1 MNSESDIKNI
11 IKKFHPVTLDQMDS
25 VKLMKRT
32 DTKFVFNIKQLP
44 EILHF
49 ASNDYLILEIN
60 EIREQKY
67 ETTYFDTEGYTMY
80 TSHHNGKLN
89 RHKIRI
95 RKYVSSDQEFLEV
108 KKKNNRAETIKNRI
122 QHSYT
127 EQLDSSD
134 MGNKFL
140 EKYTPFDPQHLKPKL
155 GNSFIRLTLVSKQF
169 NERITIDYNLNF
181 KDLTHNK
188 GISAKSVCIAEIK
201 RNKDQKESPFLDKL
215 NQMKIQSSGFSKYCF
230 GIAMLSPD
238 VKTNLFKQKMKKLEK
253 IITI

>member
-1 MNSESDIKNI
+1 MNSESDIKDI

-32 DTKFVFNIKQLP
+32 DTKFVFNINQLP
-44 EILHF
+44 EILHS
-49 ASNDYLILEIN
+49 ASENYLILEIN
-60 EIREQKY
+60 DIREQKY
-67 ETTYFDTEGYTMY
+67 ETTYFDTDGYTMY

-108 KKKNNRAETIKNRI
+108 KRKSNRAETIKNRI

-127 EQLDSSD
+127 EQLHSSD
-134 MGNKFL
+134 TGNEFL
-140 EKYTPFDPQHLKPKL
+140 EKYTPFNPKHLKPKL

-181 KDLTHNK
+181 KDLTHPK
-188 GISAKSVCIAEIK
+188 SISAKSVCIAEIK
-201 RNKDQKESPFLDKL
+201 RNKDQKESPFLEKL
-215 NQMKIQSSGFSKYCF
+215 NHMKIQSSGFSKYCF
-230 GIAMLSPD
+230 GLAMLSPD
-238 VKTNLFKQKMKKLEK
+238 VKTNLFKMKIKKLEK